1 MTNSK
6 NLKLTNDQAILQKAL
21 LLNAEERLLLIDE
34 LAANLPDNQPPQLS
48 HEWTKVIN
56 RRSQEIDLGSVK
68 TEDWESIRSR
78 LIYKI
83 NFAKE
88 K

>member
-6 NLKLTNDQAILQKAL
+6 NLKLTNYQAILQKAL
-21 LLNAEERLLLIDE
+21 LLNAEERLRLIDE
-34 LAANLPDNQPPQLS
+34 LTANLPDNQPPQLS

-78 LIYKI
+78 LIDKI